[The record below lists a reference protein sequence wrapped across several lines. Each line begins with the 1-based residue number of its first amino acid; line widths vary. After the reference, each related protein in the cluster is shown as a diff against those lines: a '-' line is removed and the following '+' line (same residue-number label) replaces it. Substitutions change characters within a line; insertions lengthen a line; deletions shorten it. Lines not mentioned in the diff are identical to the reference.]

1 MKIGT
6 HLEGGR
12 WGSNGGL
19 KDEIK
24 NKTVR
29 FVGRHVKNC
38 YGHYDLAGFLCFPE
52 QLSQKDHPKATRPL

>member
-6 HLEGGR
+6 HLGGGCR
-12 WGSNGGL
+12 GSNGGL

-29 FVGRHVKNC
+29 FVGQHIKNC
-38 YGHYDLAGFLCFPE
+38 YG
-52 QLSQKDHPKATRPL
+52 R